1 MNFLQAMAN
10 VLASA
15 AQRQR
20 VEAKLSL
27 AKDAAEAANRAK
39 SEFLANMS
47 HEVRT
52 PMNGIL
58 GMTELILD
66 TDLTPEQRENIHIVR
81 TSAEALLTV
90 INDVLDFSKIE
101 AGRLELDETAFNL
114 REFIDEVMRSF
125 ALPAHQKNLEL
136 ACDVRS
142 SVPTICEGDPTRL
155 RQVLNNLVGNALK
168 FTERGEVVLEVDAP
182 MPPSDGKVLLHFV
195 VRDTGIGI
203 PLEKQKLIFDPFC
216 QADSSTTRKYGGTG
230 LGLTVSGRLVHM
242 MGGEISVRSE
252 PGKGSD
258 FYFTALVGL
267 ASAAA
272 VPENTEAVQLTG
284 KRALVVDDNA
294 TNRRILDDI
303 LHGWGLEVVTVDGA
317 RGALVALDE
326 YRKLGCPFELMI
338 TDGQMPETDGFQLAE
353 KVKLNPNFASLV
365 IIMLTSSGQRG
376 DVQRCRE
383 MDISAYLTKPVRQSE
398 LREATC
404 AAFSRRM
411 AGLIGPAVLTKH
423 VLREARAAASRRILL
438 AEDNHVNQILAVRL
452 LERRG
457 HRVVVAQNGREA
469 VELLDKDQFDL
480 VLMDV
485 QMPEMDGFEATAAIR
500 QKEERSGRRTRI
512 LAMTARAMKGDEERC
527 LSAGMDGYIA
537 KPIHAEELYR
547 LLEQT
552 TDTVPVTRLS

>member
-1 MNFLQAMAN
+1 
-10 VLASA
+10 
-15 AQRQR
+15 
-20 VEAKLSL
+20 
-27 AKDAAEAANRAK
+27 
-39 SEFLANMS
+39 
-47 HEVRT
+47 
-52 PMNGIL
+52 
-58 GMTELILD
+58 
-66 TDLTPEQRENIHIVR
+66 
-81 TSAEALLTV
+81 
-90 INDVLDFSKIE
+90 
-101 AGRLELDETAFNL
+101 
-114 REFIDEVMRSF
+114 MRSF

-182 MPPSDGKVLLHFV
+182 MPPSGGKVLLHFV

-203 PLEKQKLIFDPFC
+203 PQEKQKLIFDPFC

-252 PGKGSD
+252 HGKGSD

-272 VPENTEAVQLTG
+272 VPESTEAVQLNG

-303 LHGWGLEVVTVDGA
+303 LRGWGLEVVTVDGA
-317 RGALVALDE
+317 RGALIALDE

-353 KVKLNPNFASLV
+353 NVKQNPNFASLV

-383 MDISAYLTKPVRQSE
+383 TDISAYLTKPVRQSE
-398 LREATC
+398 LREAIC
-404 AAFSRRM
+404 AAFGRRL
-411 AGLIGPAVLTKH
+411 AGLLGPAVVTKH

-469 VELLDKDQFDL
+469 VEFLEKDQFDL

-500 QKEERSGRRTRI
+500 QKEEQSGRRTRI

-527 LSAGMDGYIA
+527 LAAGMDGYIA

-552 TDTVPVTRLS
+552 ADTMPVTGLS